1 VIFPLFVKGALA
13 GFIAL
18 GLRNIERRDPDD
30 MTRVRQIANQ
40 VAVALENAQLLED
53 LDLLNWGALTAL
65 ARTVDAKSPWTAGH
79 SERVAKTAIG
89 IGRVLGLSNDE
100 IDNIHR
106 AALLHDIG
114 KIATPAAILDKPGT
128 LTDEERQVVEAHS
141 STGARI
147 LEPIQA
153 YKSVIPAV
161 LQHHERYDGK
171 GYPNGLAGEEIS
183 LAGRIMAVADVYDSL
198 VSDRP
203 YRPGMDKER
212 VLKTIEREAG
222 TYFDPNVVRALL
234 VVLNQDIEM
243 EKDYGKDERP
253 ASVAAS

>member
-1 VIFPLFVKGALA
+1 MALA
-13 GFIAL
+13 
-18 GLRNIERRDPDD
+18 
-30 MTRVRQIANQ
+30 
-40 VAVALENAQLLED
+40 NAQLLEE

-79 SERVAKTAIG
+79 SERVAKTAIR

-100 IDNIHR
+100 NETLHR

-114 KIATPAAILDKPGT
+114 KIATPVRILDKPGK
-128 LTDEERQVVEAHS
+128 LTDEERRTVEQHS
-141 STGARI
+141 SAGASI
-147 LEPIQA
+147 LEPIGA

-171 GYPNGLAGEEIS
+171 GYPDGLAGEEIS
-183 LAGRIMAVADVYDSL
+183 LGGRIMAVADVYDSL

-212 VLKTIEREAG
+212 VITIIKKRAG
-222 TYFDPNVVRALL
+222 TQFDPNVVQALL
-234 VVLNQDIEM
+234 AVVNQET
-243 EKDYGKDERP
+243 ELEGDYGKKERFT
-253 ASVAAS
+253 SVASS